1 MWQSRFFHPLMLS
14 VPLALALLTNH
25 APTVS
30 QQRPAPPKTGTPA
43 GNPRPGA
50 TRPALN
56 CPQTAIPLTA
66 IAANNGHDYTYS
78 EHPTF
83 WFYIPY
89 QAEQISH
96 LEFLLLDDSER
107 KTIYRASIKLA
118 NQPGIIKI
126 TLPANPQSAL
136 AVNQTYRWRL
146 NLDCAPDTTIE
157 PDLMV
162 DGWIRRVA
170 RVDNQSNDLA
180 NATSQRYLAYIKNSI
195 WYDAISDLAERH
207 FNHMEDAALSA
218 TWAALLK
225 DLGFAE
231 VSASPLVKF
240 SLVQDVVGE

>member
-1 MWQSRFFHPLMLS
+1 MWQSRFFQPLMLS

-25 APTVS
+25 APAIG

-56 CPQTAIPLTA
+56 CPKTPIPLTA
-66 IAANNGHDYTYS
+66 IAANNGSDYTYS

-107 KTIYRASIKLA
+107 TTIYRTSIKLA
-118 NQPGIIKI
+118 SQPGIIKI
-126 TLPANPQSAL
+126 TIPANPQSAL

-157 PDLMV
+157 PDLVV

-170 RVDNQSNDLA
+170 VGDAQLNDPA
-180 NATSQRYLAYIKNSI
+180 KAISQRYLAYIKNSI
-195 WYDAISDLAERH
+195 WYDAITDLAERH
-207 FNHMEDAALSA
+207 FNRPEDAKLSA
-218 TWAALLK
+218 TWTELLK
-225 DLGFAE
+225 ELGFAE
-231 VSASPLVKF
+231 VSASPLVNF
-240 SLVQDVVGE
+240 SLIQENN